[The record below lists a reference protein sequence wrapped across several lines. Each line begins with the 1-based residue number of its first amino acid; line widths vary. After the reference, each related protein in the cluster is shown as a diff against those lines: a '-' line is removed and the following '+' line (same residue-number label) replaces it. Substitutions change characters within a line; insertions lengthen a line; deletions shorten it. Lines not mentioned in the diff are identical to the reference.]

1 MSKEESIKTL
11 YHEMMYKYSVFTL
24 KVSIDQAFLLTA
36 RVTQVKNFVDK
47 CHNFRFAS
55 ASNIVKTTTKL
66 R

>member
-11 YHEMMYKYSVFTL
+11 YHEMMFKYSVFTL
-24 KVSIDQAFLLTA
+24 KVSIAKGFLLTI
-36 RVTQVKNFVDK
+36 RVTQVRNFVDK
-47 CHNFRFAS
+47 CHYFRFAS